1 MDFPGKNTGVGCHS
15 LLQGI
20 FLTQGSNPGLL
31 HCRHILYRLSHQGS
45 PTLAE
50 VLGKAVW
57 STEQMAAAVV
67 VSAIHQALQKSLGS
81 SLTNGFVK
89 VA

>member
-1 MDFPGKNTGVGCHS
+1 M
-15 LLQGI
+15 
-20 FLTQGSNPGLL
+20 
-31 HCRHILYRLSHQGS
+31 
-45 PTLAE
+45 TLAE

-57 STEQMAAAVV
+57 SAEQTAVAM

-81 SLTNGFVK
+81 SLTNRFVK